1 MSTLLKWLQRIVVIP
16 MVLFSAP
23 MLAASADMVVTHTQG
38 TEFSVGQIL
47 SQQQTIDLA
56 ATAELTV
63 IFNSGQVLTVHG
75 PYHDKL
81 QEKKLITT
89 LMTSQQETPIVETL
103 AQFLQESQTSVTTLR
118 AQVSDSPDD
127 IWAID
132 VSTNKRH
139 YCVTDGRD
147 VVLWRSDS
155 DSGTASNLLIKH
167 KDSGREV
174 QMTWPANQTTVTWP
188 RTLPIVYGDT
198 YTVEVTSRRGN
209 ISFKKL
215 VLYQLPSTL
224 PTQSHQIVWMV
235 GRGCI
240 PQANLLLAKLR

>member
-16 MVLFSAP
+16 MVLFSVTG
-23 MLAASADMVVTHTQG
+23 LAASADMVVIRSQG
-38 TEFSVGQIL
+38 TEFIAGQTL
-47 SQQQTIDLA
+47 SQQQTIDLTA
-56 ATAELTV
+56 AAELTV
-63 IFNSGQVLTVHG
+63 VFNSGQVLTVRG

-81 QEKKLITT
+81 QDK
-89 LMTSQQETPIVETL
+89 TSATAILQQETHIVETL
-103 AQFLQESQTSVTTLR
+103 AQFLQESQTSATTLR

-147 VVLWRSDS
+147 IVLWRSDN

-188 RTLPIVYGDT
+188 RSLPIVYGDT

-209 ISFKKL
+209 ASFKKL